1 MHWLAHSDKM
11 WYNGPFHCE
20 YSDRWREK
28 QEKVPTLGWTPFD
41 PVFKKTKGRRC
52 EWSPFKAQYRI
63 SWNQKQC
70 RAELRISDHGSGLR
84 RIGKCHLNK
93 LWRKNLLYQIR
104 VPDSKDK
111 ASLEVELSKST
122 AGIRA
127 LGGIYTFWTMRS
139 ILSQIKTILRS
150 AK

>member
-1 MHWLAHSDKM
+1 MAHSIVNILTDGERSKRK
-11 WYNGPFHCE
+11 YLFQAEHLLT
-20 YSDRWREK
+20 
-28 QEKVPTLGWTPFD
+28 QFL
-41 PVFKKTKGRRC
+41 KKTKGRRC
-52 EWSPFKAQYRI
+52 EWSPFKAQYRV
-63 SWNQKQC
+63 SWNQKRC

-93 LWRKNLLYQIR
+93 LWRKNLLYQIM

-111 ASLEVELSKST
+111 ASLQVELSKST

-139 ILSQIKTILRS
+139 ILSQIKTTLRS

>member
-1 MHWLAHSDKM
+1 MSGALSRLNIGSAGIRNDVGQS
-11 WYNGPFHCE
+11 
-20 YSDRWREK
+20 
-28 QEKVPTLGWTPFD
+28 
-41 PVFKKTKGRRC
+41 
-52 EWSPFKAQYRI
+52 
-63 SWNQKQC
+63 
-70 RAELRISDHGSGLR
+70 LRISDHGSGLR

-93 LWRKNLLYQIR
+93 LWRKNLLYQIM

-111 ASLEVELSKST
+111 ASLQVELSKST

-139 ILSQIKTILRS
+139 ILSQIKTTLRS